1 MLEIVSDNTGEP
13 LLLSRKFPL
22 PMPPRAPDPAAA
34 REFAFEVVARLRRA
48 GYEAVWAGGC
58 VRDELLGRTPSDY
71 DIATSARPA
80 AVREIFGHRRTLAVG
95 AAFGVIT
102 VLGPKPA
109 GQVEVATFRADAPYT
124 DGRHPAGVTFCGA
137 REDAL
142 RRDFTINGL
151 FFDPLEDEVIDY
163 VGGQLDLAD
172 GIVRAIGV
180 PSMRFG
186 EDHLRMLRA
195 VRFSAGFGF
204 PLERETRRA
213 IESMAHLVE
222 SVSPERIAAELRA
235 MCSRPGRSEA
245 ISLLVDTGLVE
256 PVFHEFSDKPSAF
269 WSSAATILDAI
280 DEPDLPLA
288 LAILCRDDAA
298 AMSRLGKRLRLA
310 NHERKLAA
318 WLVSAV
324 TAIVSATAVDG
335 PASLPWSELQPWL
348 ADAHRFRLA
357 DLLRA
362 LAANG
367 ITATETAA
375 WVSQQVERPA
385 TDLDPPPLL
394 GGDALIALG
403 VPAGPAVGQALRRL
417 RNLQLDGRLASQA
430 EAVEQV
436 KAWLLGR

>member
-1 MLEIVSDNTGEP
+1 ML
-13 LLLSRKFPL
+13 
-22 PMPPRAPDPAAA
+22 PRAPDPAAA

-298 AMSRLGKRLRLA
+298 AMSRLGHRLRLA
-310 NHERKLAA
+310 NHERKLGA

-324 TAIVSATAVDG
+324 TAIVSATAVDD

>member
-1 MLEIVSDNTGEP
+1 LLEIVSDNTGEP

>member
-22 PMPPRAPDPAAA
+22 PMLPRAPDPAAA

-298 AMSRLGKRLRLA
+298 AISRLGKRLRLA

>member
-1 MLEIVSDNTGEP
+1 
-13 LLLSRKFPL
+13 
-22 PMPPRAPDPAAA
+22 MPPSARDPVAS
-34 REFAFEVVARLRRA
+34 REFAFEVLVRLRRA
-48 GYEAVWAGGC
+48 GHEAVWAGGC
-58 VRDELLGRTPSDY
+58 VRDELLGRTPVDY
-71 DIATSARPA
+71 DIATSARPDT
-80 AVREIFGHRRTLAVG
+80 VREVFGYRRTLAVG

-102 VLGPKPA
+102 VLGPRAA

-124 DGRHPAGVTFCGA
+124 DGRHPAGVTFCSA

-151 FFDPLEDEVIDY
+151 FFDPIENEVIDY
-163 VGGQLDLAD
+163 VGGQKDLAE

-235 MCSRPGRSEA
+235 MFSRSGRSEA

-256 PVFHEFSDKPSAF
+256 PVFHEFSDQPSVF
-269 WSSAATILDAI
+269 WSSAASILNAL

-288 LAILCRDDAA
+288 LAILGREDAA
-298 AMSRLGKRLRLA
+298 IIGRLGHRLRLA

-324 TAIVSATAVDG
+324 RAIGSITEVDG
-335 PASLPWSELQPWL
+335 PTHQPWSEFQPWL

-367 ITATETAA
+367 TFSAETAT

-385 TDLDPPPLL
+385 ADLDPPPLL
-394 GGDALIALG
+394 GGDVLLALG
-403 VPAGPAVGQALRRL
+403 VAAGPAVGQTLRRL
-417 RNLQLDGRLASQA
+417 RNLQLDGSLASQS

-436 KAWLLGR
+436 KAWLMER